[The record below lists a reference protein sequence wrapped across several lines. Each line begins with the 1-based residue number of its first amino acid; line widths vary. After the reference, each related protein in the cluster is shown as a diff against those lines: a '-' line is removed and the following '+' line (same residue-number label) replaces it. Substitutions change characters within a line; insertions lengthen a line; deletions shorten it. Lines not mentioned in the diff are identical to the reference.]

1 MDPVKHRQLFRQ
13 VGDFEEDRS
22 ESDEALLEKANKRS
36 MLSYSVGCWCTAWAR
51 KELEEG
57 IRLVHETPGAD
68 FIYADTDSVKYLGN
82 VDWTEYNNRCIGE
95 CLVSG
100 AYAVD
105 PSGVTHYMG
114 VFESEDDPEIG
125 YCYYEFKTLGAKKY
139 AFTKKPGSGTSVTIA
154 GVNKR
159 KGGKELDKH
168 GGLSA
173 FHEGF
178 LFVEAGGTQAVYNDA
193 PGMDPVEIDGHLL
206 PITSNVAILPST
218 YRLGITGEYERIIT
232 YFKSYLDNPYV
243 V

>member
-57 IRLVHETPGAD
+57 IRLVHETPGAE
-68 FIYADTDSVKYLGN
+68 FIYADTDSVKYIGC
-82 VDWTEYNNRCIGE
+82 VDWSNYNDRCIAE
-95 CLVSG
+95 CKISG
-100 AYAVD
+100 AMAVD
-105 PSGVTHYMG
+105 PAGITHYMG
-114 VFESEDDPEIG
+114 VYESEDDPETG

-154 GVNKR
+154 GVNKK
-159 KGGKELDKH
+159 KGGAELDKH

-178 LFVEAGGTQAVYNDA
+178 LFVEAGGTQAVYNDV
-193 PGMDPVEIDGHLL
+193 PGMDFVEIDGHILR
-206 PITSNVAILPST
+206 ITANVAIFPST

-232 YFKSYLDNPYV
+232 YFKSYLDNPYIV
-243 V
+243 

>member
-36 MLSYSVGCWCTAWAR
+36 MLSYSVGCWCTAHAR
-51 KELEEG
+51 YELELG

-68 FIYADTDSVKYLGN
+68 FIYADTDSVKYIGN
-82 VDWTEYNNRCIGE
+82 VSWTDYNNRCISE
-95 CLVSG
+95 CKISG
-100 AYAVD
+100 AMAVD
-105 PSGVTHYMG
+105 PAGITHYMG
-114 VFESEDDPEIG
+114 VFESEDDHETG

-154 GVNKR
+154 GVNKK
-159 KGGKELDKH
+159 KGGRELDKH

-178 LFVEAGGTQAVYNDA
+178 LFVEAGGTQSVYNDA
-193 PGMDPVEIDGHLL
+193 PGMDPVEIDGHILR
-206 PITSNVAILPST
+206 ITSNVAILPST

>member
-22 ESDEALLEKANKRS
+22 ESDETLLEKANKRS

-68 FIYADTDSVKYLGN
+68 FIYADTDSVKYIGN
-82 VDWTEYNNRCIGE
+82 VSWTDYNNRCIAE
-95 CLVSG
+95 CKISG
-100 AYAVD
+100 AMAVD
-105 PSGVTHYMG
+105 SAGITHYMG
-114 VFESEDDPEIG
+114 VFESEDDPDTG

-154 GVNKR
+154 GVNKK

-206 PITSNVAILPST
+206 PITANVAILPST

-232 YFKSYLDNPYV
+232 YFRSYLDNPYV